1 MSSSN
6 DSSIQSKYIDKFLIE
21 LVNYIEE
28 YNIEE
33 EDNIDEDDLRY
44 ILNSQHYERIKKLKE
59 EHKDNYSKMKK
70 KEKGEDIKNQNIIN
84 YLKKY
89 DKDKDKNIANLTVRI
104 QYKKYNEPY
113 RFFLFEYDKT
123 KPSLNI
129 YEIRENNI
137 NNKLIYSRDY
147 SSEDS
152 REGPSKDFRY
162 LNFSSIDY
170 YYYYNQ
176 YENED
181 KEKDLSIDFIFLTYD
196 DKKKY
201 KIFEYKKIE
210 EIAGIEQSYLYVKK
224 IHIIAQLRNKII
236 YDTFIDDYERD
247 DRLKMLGDV
256 LNNECL
262 YIFQE
267 FLTKKK

>member
-1 MSSSN
+1 MSYSN
-6 DSSIQSKYIDKFLIE
+6 DSPIQSKYIDKFLIE

-28 YNIEE
+28 YNREE
-33 EDNIDEDDLRY
+33 EDNIDLSY
-44 ILNSQHYERIKKLKE
+44 VLNTQSYKIIEELKRKHE
-59 EHKDNYSKMKK
+59 DNYSKLNK
-70 KEKGEDIKNQNIIN
+70 KEKGEDIKNQNIID

-176 YENED
+176 DEIDYGYYDQYENED
-181 KEKDLSIDFIFLTYD
+181 KEKDLSIDFIDLTYD
-196 DKKKY
+196 DKKIY

-224 IHIIAQLRNKII
+224 IHIIAQLTNKII
-236 YDTFIDDYERD
+236 YDTFIDDR
-247 DRLKMLGDV
+247 G
-256 LNNECL
+256 CP
-262 YIFQE
+262 Q
-267 FLTKKK
+267 